1 MGNVLSIILSYRFY
15 KESKERAIY
24 CKKRKYSDF
33 LMECND
39 ILHTNV
45 CDDAKSKLVKIE

>member
-1 MGNVLSIILSYRFY
+1 MGNVLSIMLSYRFY
-15 KESKERAIY
+15 KESKEKAIC

-45 CDDAKSKLVKIE
+45 CNDEKNKLVKIE